1 MMHAHGSKGKH
12 DDLSWEP
19 GTRVKGKQDFLESF
33 GLIGLEMGRFTGK
46 KEKERS
52 IRVGL
57 VHCGLRFFLFSIF

>member
-33 GLIGLEMGRFTGK
+33 GLRLGDGWIHG
-46 KEKERS
+46 KERK
-52 IRVGL
+52 RKEYPCWTCPL
-57 VHCGLRFFLFSIF
+57 